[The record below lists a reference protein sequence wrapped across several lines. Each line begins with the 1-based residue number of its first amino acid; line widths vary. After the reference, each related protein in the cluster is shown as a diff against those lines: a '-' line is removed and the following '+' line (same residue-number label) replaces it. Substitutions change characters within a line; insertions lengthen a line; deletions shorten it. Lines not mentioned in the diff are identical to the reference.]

1 MLPEILRTNLQQ
13 VILQLKA
20 IGIKDV
26 VKFDFLDKPEVEQIE
41 QCIKQLQMINALDL
55 DENLTKHGRNMS
67 SLPLEP
73 QYSHLLLRSIH
84 FGCYEMVLDVVSVME
99 VENLIYIPRNS
110 KISIQVIMNK
120 FKVIITIL
128 MIRFHLLIISLRLR
142 SYSLTSQRRT
152 RKVFVL
158 STSSTLNP

>member
-1 MLPEILRTNLQQ
+1 
-13 VILQLKA
+13 
-20 IGIKDV
+20 
-26 VKFDFLDKPEVEQIE
+26 
-41 QCIKQLQMINALDL
+41 MINALDL